1 MDDAE
6 IQKQLRAAFQAES
19 RERIE
24 ALYAGLDTLEKGAGN
39 GSAQTTVET
48 VFREAHSLK
57 GAARSVNLP
66 AIESVCQ
73 EMENIFAALKDEALP
88 LTPELTDRL
97 YAAVGLIEQATAP
110 EASPDDVSDELKKMG
125 GALRELKIAGP
136 APQLS
141 ERDAGRPDEA
151 EPGDAETGGAEPAA
165 AEQKEPAPET
175 PAAEAT
181 EQTSSEAA
189 ARDYQPPASLS
200 LQSVRVPAIRLD
212 SLLLK
217 AEELITVKQ
226 SSAQHL
232 NQLNSLQDLLGQWQ
246 KQWERF
252 QADSPRA
259 EDRQGAMPDN
269 EAAHSRTRQF
279 LEDTS
284 QVIRKLE
291 QHLKQASAAFD
302 LKRRH
307 FNNLVD
313 DLLDATKKTSLM
325 PFSTLFSV
333 FPRMVRD
340 IARDSGKS
348 VDLSLSGETVEV
360 DKRILEGLKDPL
372 MHLLRNAVD
381 HGIEAPARR
390 TGRGKPETGSI
401 RITAFQPESSHV
413 RLSISD
419 DGAGIDTAAVIADA
433 LDKGLITAEA
443 ADTMEAPEALNLIFR
458 SGISSTP
465 RVTEISGRG
474 LGMPIVRE
482 GIENLGGSI
491 HLESTPGVGSTFH
504 IRLPVTLATFRGILI
519 EAGAQ
524 LFILPNAHV
533 QNSLQ
538 LRREAIQTMEGQPA
552 VFFQDRPLALVS
564 LAELLGLPPAENKSG
579 NQNNRKKH
587 AHIPAL
593 ILGNGSEALAVSV
606 DRIINEQEILVK
618 PLGKQLQKVRHIA
631 GATVLGSGAV
641 VPILNAGELIESAV
655 NTVPAY
661 RTAPAATSTEHHQE
675 AKSLLVVEDSF
686 TSRTLLKN
694 ILEASGYQV
703 ETAIDGRDGLSRLT
717 AQAFDAVI
725 TDVEMPNMGG
735 LELTEKIRSEA
746 ALSELPV
753 ILVTSLDSPKDRQ
766 RGVEVGANAYI
777 VKGSFDQSNLLEAL
791 DRLL

>member
-6 IQKQLRAAFQAES
+6 IQKQLLAAFQAES

-24 ALYAGLDTLEKGAGN
+24 ALYTGLATLEKDAGEA
-39 GSAQTTVET
+39 SAQTAVET

-57 GAARSVNLP
+57 GAARSVNLA
-66 AIESVCQ
+66 AIESLCQ
-73 EMENIFAALKDEALP
+73 ELESIFAALKDEALP

-110 EASPDDVSDELKKMG
+110 EASPDEVSDELKKMG
-125 GALRELKIAGP
+125 GALSELKTAGP

-141 ERDAGRPDEA
+141 DPDTEQPDET
-151 EPGDAETGGAEPAA
+151 EGGDAETGGAEPAA
-165 AEQKEPAPET
+165 AEPKEPAAET
-175 PAAEAT
+175 PAAKAT
-181 EQTSSEAA
+181 ERTSSEAA
-189 ARDYQPPASLS
+189 AVSGHQPAASLS
-200 LQSVRVPAIRLD
+200 LQSVRVPAAKLD

-259 EDRQGAMPDN
+259 GNHQKDLPDN
-269 EAAHSRTRQF
+269 EAAHTRTHRF
-279 LEDTS
+279 LEETRE
-284 QVIRKLE
+284 VIRKLE

-302 LKRRH
+302 VKRRH
-307 FNNLVD
+307 FDNLVD
-313 DLLDATKKTSLM
+313 DLLNATKKTSLM

-381 HGIEAPARR
+381 HGIEAPVRR
-390 TGRGKPETGSI
+390 TERGKPETGSI

-413 RLSISD
+413 SLSIAD

-443 ADTMEAPEALNLIFR
+443 ADTMEAPEALDLIFR
-458 SGISSTP
+458 SGISSSP
-465 RVTEISGRG
+465 RVSEISGRG

-482 GIENLGGSI
+482 GIEKMGGSI
-491 HLESTPGVGSTFH
+491 HLESEPGVGSTFH

-519 EAGAQ
+519 EADAQ
-524 LFILPNAHV
+524 LFIVPNAHV
-533 QNSLQ
+533 RNSLQ
-538 LRREAIQTMEGQPA
+538 IRREAIQTVEGQPA

-564 LAELLGLPPAENKSG
+564 LSELLGLPPAKNKNG
-579 NQNNRKKH
+579 NQNNRKGH
-587 AHIPAL
+587 AHVPAL
-593 ILGNGSEALAVSV
+593 ILGHGGEALAVRV
-606 DRIINEQEILVK
+606 DRILSEQEI
-618 PLGKQLQKVRHIA
+618 
-631 GATVLGSGAV
+631 
-641 VPILNAGELIESAV
+641 
-655 NTVPAY
+655 
-661 RTAPAATSTEHHQE
+661 
-675 AKSLLVVEDSF
+675 
-686 TSRTLLKN
+686 
-694 ILEASGYQV
+694 
-703 ETAIDGRDGLSRLT
+703 
-717 AQAFDAVI
+717 
-725 TDVEMPNMGG
+725 
-735 LELTEKIRSEA
+735 
-746 ALSELPV
+746 
-753 ILVTSLDSPKDRQ
+753 
-766 RGVEVGANAYI
+766 
-777 VKGSFDQSNLLEAL
+777 
-791 DRLL
+791 